1 MSTARA
7 ARTIGALGAVALL
20 LGSLQ
25 VAAAETAVDPTQ
37 PVHKPTAAD
46 TARARAAVTRLADLV
61 AGFKVDVKKQ
71 RTPLIPHCAGYPG
84 KRSDVTVTGS
94 ANSSFVQGSNSI
106 GSTVLY
112 FKTFADGERYWKATV
127 RAKYVQC
134 LASFVKS
141 IMVDT
146 ATTNTVMAKQI
157 AIGATSAER
166 AIAYRTIIRVE
177 APGIEPYTWSETVA
191 FVKHGRGIGIVR
203 VVYVNHLCE
212 CHTGLA
218 LDLTRRLRAAR

>member
-1 MSTARA
+1 MSRARA
-7 ARTIGALGAVALL
+7 ARTIGALGAALL
-20 LGSLQ
+20 LGTLH
-25 VAAAETAVDPTQ
+25 VAVAGTAVDPTQ
-37 PVHKPTAAD
+37 PVQKPTAAD
-46 TARARAAVTRLADLV
+46 TARARAAVTRLGDLV
-61 AGFKVDVKKQ
+61 AGFTVDVKKQ
-71 RTPLIPHCAGYPG
+71 RTPLIPHCDGYPG
-84 KRSDVTVTGS
+84 TRSDVTVTGS
-94 ANSSFVQGSNSI
+94 ASSSFVQGSNSI

-127 RAKYVQC
+127 RATYVQC
-134 LASFVKS
+134 LAKFVKS

-146 ATTNTVMAKQI
+146 ATTSTMLAKQI

-166 AIAYRTIIRVE
+166 AIAFRTITRVE

-191 FVKHGRGIGIVR
+191 FVKQGRGIGIVR

>member
-1 MSTARA
+1 MRSARA
-7 ARTIGALGAVALL
+7 VRTIGAIGAVGAIALL
-20 LGSLQ
+20 Q
-25 VAAAETAVDPTQ
+25 VVPAGTAVDPTQ
-37 PVHKPTAAD
+37 PVSKPTAAD
-46 TARARAAVTRLADLV
+46 NARARSAVTRLGDLV
-61 AGFKVDVKKQ
+61 AGFRVDVKQ
-71 RTPLIPHCAGYPG
+71 ERAPLIPHCDRYPG
-84 KRSDVTVTGS
+84 NRSDVTVTGS
-94 ANSSFVQGSNSI
+94 AKSSFVQGANSI

-112 FKTFADGERYWKATV
+112 FKTVADAERYWKATV
-127 RAKYVQC
+127 RATYVQC
-134 LASFVKS
+134 LAKFVKS

-146 ATTNTVMAKQI
+146 ATTSTTMAKQI

-166 AIAYRTIIRVE
+166 AIAFRTITRVE

-191 FVKHGRGIGIVR
+191 FVKLARGIGIVR